1 MDLRSKCPCIDLR
14 REVTCCYLIQIQ
26 ELKKHFL
33 GHVGVWCKV
42 KLSQM
47 IPDDPDPKT
56 REYFTLRL
64 SYPWFVKW
72 RQQQICIS
80 WYLKSWSTFKEYSIV
95 WAFLKIMLLKHV
107 ILLPWMLILAVLYKI
122 HIHVLCINFSWYIFL
137 EYIGVIRTTIYAILY
152 RR

>member
-14 REVTCCYLIQIQ
+14 REVTCCYLIQIP
-26 ELKKHFL
+26 ELKKHFPWTCWS
-33 GHVGVWCKV
+33 VV

-47 IPDDPDPKT
+47 ISDDPDPIT
-56 REYFTLRL
+56 RKDFTLRL

-107 ILLPWMLILAVLYKI
+107 ILLPWMLIPAVLYKI